1 MASTEVTFDLSP
13 SHGLHTAREAL
24 DWFLQ
29 MMREHEE
36 FEVETDR
43 NWGSREGKKD
53 MFPLLKT
60 ETGGK
65 NVGYGPQDIS

>member
-1 MASTEVTFDLSP
+1 MAPAEVSFGLSP
-13 SHGLHTAREAL
+13 SHGLHTAREDL

-43 NWGSREGKKD
+43 N
-53 MFPLLKT
+53 
-60 ETGGK
+60 
-65 NVGYGPQDIS
+65 

>member
-1 MASTEVTFDLSP
+1 
-13 SHGLHTAREAL
+13 
-24 DWFLQ
+24 